1 MKKSLLLSIVMTL
14 VLVVAM
20 STATFAWYTANAE
33 VTAAAGT
40 ITATTGGSNLL
51 IKNSEDDA
59 EFATSTRVLAG
70 TAAPAAPAANLTATP
85 EAIEWYTGSQDNVG
99 ATNLTK
105 AAYSSSVVAK
115 QTFTLLNNGNA
126 TATVSASVNPVAG
139 SQLEANDICYILVS
153 GNVVLAV
160 SDYSVVSGNY
170 DADDLVDGVLAD
182 KVAAGET
189 ETGTISIARDGEA
202 VVTLYVWFNGVNM
215 NNANQG
221 KTFDIDLTFNAA

>member
-33 VTAAAGT
+33 VTATAGT

-70 TAAPAAPAANLTATP
+70 EAAPAAPAANLTANP
-85 EAIEWYTGSQDNVG
+85 ESAQWYTGSQDNLG
-99 ATNLTK
+99 ATNLTV
-105 AAYSSSVVAK
+105 AAYSSDVVAK

-126 TATVSASVNPVAG
+126 TATVSASVNKVAG
-139 SQLEANDICYILVS
+139 DSLEANDICYILVS
-153 GNVVLAV
+153 GDVVLAV
-160 SDYSVVSGNY
+160 SDYSVVSGDYNA
-170 DADDLVDGVLAD
+170 DAPGD
-182 KVAAGET
+182 KVVAGST
-189 ETGTISIARDGEA
+189 TTGTIQLARDGEA

-221 KTFDIDLTFNAA
+221 KSFNIDLTFNAA

>member
-33 VTAAAGT
+33 VTAQAGT

-51 IKNSEDDA
+51 IKNSAQDA
-59 EFATSTRVLAG
+59 QYATSTSVLAG

-85 EAIEWYTGSQDNVG
+85 EDIQWYTGSQDNVG
-99 ATNLTK
+99 VTNLTK

-126 TATVSASVNPVAG
+126 TATVSATVNAEAG
-139 SQLEANDICYILVS
+139 DALEANDICYILVS
-153 GNVVLAV
+153 GGTVLAV
-160 SDYSVVSGNY
+160 SDYSVVLDNY
-170 DADDLVDGVLAD
+170 DADELQGGVLAD

-189 ETGTISIARDGEA
+189 ETGSIQIARDGTAE
-202 VVTLYVWFNGVNM
+202 VTLYVWFNGVNM